1 MKANAMRLRVRF
13 GCMFDVEQYR
23 SPSLGRI
30 KSIGCNTWVEDIQI
44 PELGYRT
51 VPVDCPECGVRF
63 LVKVR
68 SRRRALYKKLFVV
81 LCFLLIALLIILFS
95 RYATKRET
103 LFGYSLA
110 SPFILL
116 ALWHMVNVF
125 RGRFSPSD
133 VVSHSAGRVHRILD
147 EG

>member
-1 MKANAMRLRVRF
+1 MRLRVRF